1 MLTYLIYFLVFLIF
15 LTVTTIAVKAISRGI
30 DAKKSK
36 KKEFFI
42 SKNMNNENSKIIKKN
57 DNKNII
63 NQINELNKFHSEG
76 ILTDEEFKKAKEKIL
91 K

>member
-1 MLTYLIYFLVFLIF
+1 MFLIF

-36 KKEFFI
+36 KKDFFI